1 MTEISPK
8 IKRRNKIT
16 GIVLA
21 LIAIG
26 FVVSVFG
33 YKLSAR

>member
-1 MTEISPK
+1 MTEISSK
-8 IKRRNKIT
+8 IRRRNKIT

-21 LIAIG
+21 LIAVG

-33 YKLSAR
+33 YKLSAH

>member
-8 IKRRNKIT
+8 IRRRNKIT

-21 LIAIG
+21 LIAVG

>member
-8 IKRRNKIT
+8 IRRRNKIT

-21 LIAIG
+21 LIAVG

-33 YKLSAR
+33 YKLGAR

>member
-1 MTEISPK
+1 MNEISPK
-8 IKRRNKIT
+8 LKRRNLIT

-21 LIAIG
+21 LIAVG

-33 YKLSAR
+33 YKLSTR